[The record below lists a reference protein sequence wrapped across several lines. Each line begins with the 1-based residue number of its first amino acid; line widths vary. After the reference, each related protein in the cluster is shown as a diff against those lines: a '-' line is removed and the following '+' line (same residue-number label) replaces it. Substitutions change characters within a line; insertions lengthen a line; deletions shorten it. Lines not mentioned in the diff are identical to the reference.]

1 MKSVYIKAHS
11 HKTGL
16 AFASSEQ
23 GALTIVV
30 LPKIWNENKDKL
42 RVLWNKK
49 QVVFTL
55 YENQSAQVDIDGS
68 EKEIAQRYQ
77 LFEEILQQS
86 DVESEGKSYKEE
98 QNKGPLITEIGFF
111 RTSEYLKITHQEESQ
126 TIQSILRLL
135 LLIHH
140 TKIEQT
146 DDVFIKKLQDYT
158 LSPLTHLRYLNEIE
172 KVLHNFR
179 RGYVAQSDKLQVIRG
194 RVDVR
199 DVGRAEEA
207 ETTQLLCHY
216 DEFTKGTP
224 LMRILTAA
232 LEVVASGNWLSF
244 RKKQKASDNFG
255 VEIRN
260 RGAKYRRYL
269 NSIVAYPRSRALV
282 EARKLRLNRME
293 KQFQPALEL
302 AKMVLENSQN
312 IFSRQGK
319 LRSNAWCWSVMM
331 SDVWEGILVQGLARS
346 LGQENVVHY
355 EKWVAD
361 KSTDNGVFSKPV
373 PAPFVGGSPRR
384 PDILLKNKGQNWIV
398 DAKYSLKEKER
409 DQGKEA
415 SRNYQFQMFIY
426 ANLTSEDGRGK
437 WADELALIYPTRE
450 PFVFRKAPEMSSLG
464 EGKEKMPRL
473 FQVACSFPMSDVFDL
488 GASKKGGV
496 SASSG
501 WERYVEQLTGELR
514 AFFVSL

>member
-1 MKSVYIKAHS
+1 MKSIYLKAHS
-11 HKTGL
+11 HKTGI
-16 AFASSEQ
+16 AFASSEH

-30 LPKIWNENKDKL
+30 LPKIWNKTEDKQ

-49 QVVFTL
+49 QMVFTL
-55 YENQSAQVDIDGS
+55 YENQSAQIDIDGS
-68 EKEIAQRYQ
+68 EHVISQKYQ
-77 LFEEILQQS
+77 LFEELLQQS
-86 DVESEGKSYKEE
+86 KSELEKKSYQEE
-98 QNKGPLITEIGFF
+98 GQKGPLITEIGSFKA
-111 RTSEYLKITHQEESQ
+111 SDYQKVTHQEESQ

-135 LLIHH
+135 LLVHH

-146 DDVFIKKLQDYT
+146 DEVSIKKLQDYT
-158 LSPLTHLRYLNEIE
+158 LSPLTHLRYLNEIQ
-172 KVLHNFR
+172 KVLHDFR
-179 RGYVAQSDKLQVIRG
+179 RGYVAQSEKLQVIRG

-199 DVGRAEEA
+199 DLGRGEEA

-224 LMRILTAA
+224 LMRVLTAA

-244 RKKQKASDNFG
+244 RKKQKASENFG
-255 VEIRN
+255 IEIRN

-269 NSIVAYPRSRALV
+269 NAIVAYPRARALV

-302 AKMVLENSQN
+302 AKMVLENAQN

-319 LRSNAWCWSVMM
+319 LQSNAWCWSVMM
-331 SDVWEGILVQGLARS
+331 SDVWEGILVQGLARV

-355 EKWVAD
+355 EKWVGD
-361 KSTDNGVFSKPV
+361 KAIKNDVFSKMV

-384 PDILLKNKGQNWIV
+384 PDILLKNGEQNWIV

-409 DQGKEA
+409 DQGREA

-426 ANLTSEDGRGK
+426 ASLTSEDGKER
-437 WADELALIYPTRE
+437 WADELALIYPARE
-450 PFVFRKAPEMSSLG
+450 AFVFSKSPEMSGLE
-464 EGKEKMPRL
+464 EGTEKMPRL
-473 FQVACSFPMSDVFDL
+473 FQVACSFPMDDVFDL
-488 GASKKGGV
+488 QASKKGGV
-496 SASSG
+496 SASLG
-501 WERYVEQLTGELR
+501 WERYVEQLAEELDV
-514 AFFVSL
+514 FFV